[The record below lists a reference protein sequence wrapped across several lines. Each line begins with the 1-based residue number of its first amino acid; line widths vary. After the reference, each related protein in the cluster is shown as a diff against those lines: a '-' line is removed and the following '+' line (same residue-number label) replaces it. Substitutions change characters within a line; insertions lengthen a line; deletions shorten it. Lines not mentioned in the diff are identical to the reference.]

1 MKITAKH
8 VQYYGERKFHKHLKN
23 PQISIHQLI
32 NPPSRDAF
40 LTDKLNSYKIIR
52 SHYKRTGFEATI
64 KKLKYWRLHGAT
76 RQIQVAS
83 ARLLRTLRRKKLIG
97 GEI

>member
-1 MKITAKH
+1 MKITNP
-8 VQYYGERKFHKHLKN
+8 HKLFYAEKKLGLKLTV
-23 PQISIHQLI
+23 SIHSLI
-32 NPPSRDAF
+32 NPPTRDAF
-40 LTDKLNSYKIIR
+40 LTDKYNAYKIIR
-52 SHYKRTGFEATI
+52 SHYKRTGFEVTI

-76 RQIQVAS
+76 RRIQVAS

>member
-1 MKITAKH
+1 MKITPKH

-52 SHYKRTGFEATI
+52 SHYNRTGFEATI

-76 RQIQVAS
+76 RQIQVVS

>member
-1 MKITAKH
+1 MKITPKH

-32 NPPSRDAF
+32 NPPTRDAF
-40 LTDKLNSYKIIR
+40 LTDKYNAYKIIR
-52 SHYKRTGFEATI
+52 SHYNRTGFEATI

-76 RQIQVAS
+76 RQIQVVS
-83 ARLLRTLRRKKLIG
+83 ARALGQRVRKYHWK
-97 GEI
+97 